1 MRLKSIDAK
10 LLGLLTPIP
19 AIPTLYFNKKWCYK
33 KNAPYLSIFKMILYF
48 RYVRRCSLDDEA
60 EYKLIVGNR
69 EGEASCEARL
79 KVVDQL

>member
-1 MRLKSIDAK
+1 MVLQ
-10 LLGLLTPIP
+10 
-19 AIPTLYFNKKWCYK
+19 K

-60 EYKLIVGNR
+60 EYKLIVRNR